1 MLLHNYLKVKNNACN
16 VPQDFANY
24 ENDDSLQIVEI
35 DDMYVLLLDSI
46 KYFFLTQFLLLSSY
60 NIFKK

>member
-60 NIFKK
+60 NIF

>member
-46 KYFFLTQFLLLSSY
+46 KYFILTQFLLLSSY
-60 NIFKK
+60 NIF